1 MWQALVGA
9 VAGAMTMFGGASS
22 TGDHRPPR
30 PDMQGKPSSTRE
42 LRKDFEG
49 RMGDRASSTLSTA
62 NISCI
67 SAAVATR
74 ETSLVTAITTLNSDM
89 SSAYS
94 ARASALASAYTQSGN
109 DVIKAAVKSA
119 WQQFEGAAKAS
130 RKSWQL
136 SRTTTWTSF
145 KAALKACGGN
155 SSSLSDA
162 GSAGS
167 EISGQ

>member
-22 TGDHRPPR
+22 TGDHKPPR
-30 PDMQGKPSSTRE
+30 MDLQGKPSSTRD

-49 RMGDRASSTLSTA
+49 RASTTMVA

-74 ETSLVTAITTLNSDM
+74 ETSLVTAITTLNSEM
-89 SSAYS
+89 STAYS
-94 ARASALASAYTQSGN
+94 ARASALASAYTQTGN

-119 WQQFEGAAKAS
+119 WQQFDGAAKAS

-155 SSSLSDA
+155 STSLSDA

-167 EISGQ
+167 EISAQ